1 MGDLAGALVG
11 ITFFL
16 SVAGVIILR
25 PLSKRLGEFLL
36 EMRLERRG
44 SRLEDSELARIR
56 SLLERMNGRLDLME
70 DRLDF
75 TERLLSSGERR
86 GRAGDRLAL
95 TDEER

>member
-1 MGDLAGALVG
+1 MGDLAPALVG
-11 ITFFL
+11 MTFFL

-44 SRLEDSELARIR
+44 TRLEDNEIARIR
-56 SLLERMNGRLDLME
+56 ALLERMNGRLDLME

-75 TERLLSSGERR
+75 TERLLSSGEGSRSGRR
-86 GRAGDRLAL
+86 VRALAGD
-95 TDEER
+95 DD

>member
-1 MGDLAGALVG
+1 MGELAPALVG

-36 EMRLERRG
+36 EMKLERRG
-44 SRLEDSELARIR
+44 NRLEDSELARLR
-56 SLLERMNGRLDLME
+56 GLMERMDGRLDLLE

-75 TERLLSSGERR
+75 TERLLSPGERSTR
-86 GRAGDRLAL
+86 VRAL
-95 TDEER
+95 TDEDR